1 MQTNRGTPESKP
13 DLFKTFCTQASN
25 VTMDPT
31 SPREK
36 EMGEMQGF
44 RSMFIKINVGASQH
58 RRLEAQ
64 PMLPSDG
71 LTGLKTGGPLSAG
84 TEDIESAFTRPPFI
98 IPLLDRL
105 GGPITPIPRW
115 LLPVVIP
122 RPFPPSP
129 RPPLVPVVG

>member
-13 DLFKTFCTQASN
+13 DLFKTFCTQTSN
-25 VTMDPT
+25 VTMEPT

-71 LTGLKTGGPLSAG
+71 LTGLKTGGSLFAV
-84 TEDIESAFTRPPFI
+84 TEDIDWAITRPPFI
-98 IPLLDRL
+98 IPPLDPL
-105 GGPITPIPRW
+105 VGPVTPIRLW
-115 LLPVVIP
+115 LPPVVFP
-122 RPFPPSP
+122 GPFPPSP
-129 RPPLVPVVG
+129 RPPIVPVG